1 MIIFNYNIRI
11 LLLLNKLVI
20 PTILA
25 VTIIVTGIFT
35 FALGFVVV
43 TPYVMAEMGEKKHGD
58 MTEKINAY
66 CAMSAE
72 EQAEVI
78 AMHNKSDE
86 MVSKMNE
93 YCLLDEEEREAKMTE
108 MKSKPSGMTGEYDAS
123 KHAGMTGMTGESEQE
138 LKFAIMDS
146 DGVVSTYGKQGYSSG
161 IKAVGTGVLAINSD
175 KICGLSLC
183 SEKMSTAEIIQQ
195 YLQSKGLD

>member
-1 MIIFNYNIRI
+1 MIVFNYDIRI

-25 VTIIVTGIFT
+25 VTIIVTGIFA
-35 FALGFVVV
+35 FALV

-93 YCLLDEEEREAKMTE
+93 YCLLED
-108 MKSKPSGMTGEYDAS
+108 D
-123 KHAGMTGMTGESEQE
+123 
-138 LKFAIMDS
+138 
-146 DGVVSTYGKQGYSSG
+146 
-161 IKAVGTGVLAINSD
+161 
-175 KICGLSLC
+175 
-183 SEKMSTAEIIQQ
+183 
-195 YLQSKGLD
+195 